1 MYIDEVAPGPCVSLP
16 GLNVSKDGD
25 LTVSLGLF
33 QCLTSLA
40 LKKFFLIFGNYAGD
54 DCKQPYLLGPA
65 LSDGL
70 G

>member
-1 MYIDEVAPGPCVSLP
+1 MSLP
-16 GLNVSKDGD
+16 SLNVSRDGD
-25 LTVSLGLF
+25 PTVSLGLL

-40 LKKFFLIFGNYAGD
+40 LKKFFLTFGNYAGN